1 MTDAGFSELSEM
13 GSIHRPVLVNEVL
26 TALKI
31 SPGATSYGAQ
41 FACRSGAKKVYLDC
55 TVGMGGHTEAILNA
69 TAPDGRVI
77 GMDRDEEALQ
87 LAEKRLTAFSDR
99 LVLLKGSFQEILRV
113 TGELHLKEADGILF
127 DLGISSFQLDQAE
140 RGFSFQRPGP
150 LDMRMDRRQEESA
163 ADWVNRLSQAELT
176 TMIQRYGEERWAKR
190 IASAILR
197 HRQEK
202 GAIVRT
208 EELEGI
214 IWRATPAK
222 SRHGRIHPAT
232 RTFQALRMTVNQEME
247 QLESGLE
254 TAISLLALGGR
265 LVVISFHSL
274 EDRLVKQTFK
284 KWADPKREIRP
295 ASPAEEPSTLSRRF
309 VNLYKKPLIAGPEE
323 VSLNPRA
330 RSAKLRALERA
341 A

>member
-1 MTDAGFSELSEM
+1 MTDGGFSEEVSHA
-13 GSIHRPVLVNEVL
+13 GPIHHPVLVKETL
-26 TALKI
+26 AAL
-31 SPGATSYGAQ
+31 
-41 FACRSGAKKVYLDC
+41 ACRPAEKKVYLDC

-69 TAPDGRVI
+69 TAPDGKVI
-77 GMDRDEEALQ
+77 GIDRDEEALR
-87 LAEKRLTAFSDR
+87 LAEKRLIALSDR
-99 LVLLKGSFQEILRV
+99 LVLRKSSFREMRRV
-113 TGELHLKEADGILF
+113 TDELQIQEVDGILL

-150 LDMRMDRRQEESA
+150 LDMRMDRQQKESA
-163 ADWVNRLSQAELT
+163 ADWVNRLSQSELT
-176 TMIQRYGEERWAKR
+176 DLIQRYGEERWAKR

-197 HRQEK
+197 YREEN

-232 RTFQALRMTVNQEME
+232 RTFQALRMAVNQEME
-247 QLESGLE
+247 QLEAGLE
-254 TAISLLALGGR
+254 EAISLLALGGR
-265 LVVISFHSL
+265 LAVISFHSL

-284 KWADPKREIRP
+284 KWTGQKKENRFAAPSGE
-295 ASPAEEPSTLSRRF
+295 PAEPSRRF
-309 VNLYKKPLIAGPEE
+309 INLYKKPIVAGPEE
-323 VSLNPRA
+323 VSSNPRA

>member
-1 MTDAGFSELSEM
+1 MTDGGFSEEVNEA
-13 GSIHRPVLVNEVL
+13 GPAHRPVLAKETL
-26 TALKI
+26 TAL
-31 SPGATSYGAQ
+31 
-41 FACRSGAKKVYLDC
+41 ACRPAEKKVYLDC

-69 TAPDGRVI
+69 TAPDGKVI
-77 GMDRDEEALQ
+77 GIDRDEEALR
-87 LAEKRLTAFSDR
+87 LAEKRLIALSDR
-99 LVLLKGSFQEILRV
+99 LVLRKSSFREMRRITDELQIQEV
-113 TGELHLKEADGILF
+113 DGILL

-150 LDMRMDRRQEESA
+150 LDMRMDRQQKESA

-176 TMIQRYGEERWAKR
+176 DLIQRYGEERWAKR
-190 IASAILR
+190 IASAIVR
-197 HRQEK
+197 HREEK

-222 SRHGRIHPAT
+222 NRHGRIHPAT
-232 RTFQALRMTVNQEME
+232 RTFQAIRMAVNQEME
-247 QLESGLE
+247 QLETGLE
-254 TAISLLALGGR
+254 EAISLLALGGR
-265 LVVISFHSL
+265 LAVISFHSL

-284 KWADPKREIRP
+284 KWTGQKKENRFAAPSEE
-295 ASPAEEPSTLSRRF
+295 AAEPSRRF
-309 VNLYKKPLIAGPEE
+309 INLYKKPIVAGPEE
-323 VSLNPRA
+323 ISLNPRA